1 MRPSGCVAGLIISL
15 GLLCGCSQQAAA
27 TEDLIH
33 ALSDAHSAIASSI
46 LAIELYDQQ
55 RTTRAVTETLLG
67 DMAEQM
73 VDAERALEP
82 VSIASEQ
89 TQADRDAALAAVQA
103 GVAAVLTSRDQL
115 EQQGAVDNTAAL
127 ESAGQQVDAVLSQ
140 LRGGQV
146 KKIFGVA
153 LGILTAI
160 GGFVDIGDLVTNAV
174 VGSRFGLSLGWAVVV
189 GVIG

>member
-1 MRPSGCVAGLIISL
+1 VPRSGRVAGLIISL

-27 TEDLIH
+27 TEDLIR

-103 GVAAVLTSRDQL
+103 GVAAALTSRDQL
-115 EQQGAVDNTAAL
+115 EQQGAVDNTADL

-140 LRGGQV
+140 LRGGQ
-146 KKIFGVA
+146 
-153 LGILTAI
+153 
-160 GGFVDIGDLVTNAV
+160 
-174 VGSRFGLSLGWAVVV
+174 
-189 GVIG
+189 

>member
-1 MRPSGCVAGLIISL
+1 L

-27 TEDLIH
+27 TEDLIR
-33 ALSDAHSAIASSI
+33 ALSDAHSAIESGI

-115 EQQGAVDNTAAL
+115 EQQGAVDNTADL
-127 ESAGQQVDAVLSQ
+127 ESAGQQVDAILSQ
-140 LRGGQV
+140 LSGGQ
-146 KKIFGVA
+146 
-153 LGILTAI
+153 
-160 GGFVDIGDLVTNAV
+160 
-174 VGSRFGLSLGWAVVV
+174 
-189 GVIG
+189 

>member
-33 ALSDAHSAIASSI
+33 ALSDAHSAIASSV
-46 LAIELYDQQ
+46 LAIELYDQK

-140 LRGGQV
+140 LRGGQ
-146 KKIFGVA
+146 
-153 LGILTAI
+153 
-160 GGFVDIGDLVTNAV
+160 
-174 VGSRFGLSLGWAVVV
+174 
-189 GVIG
+189 

>member
-1 MRPSGCVAGLIISL
+1 M

-33 ALSDAHSAIASSI
+33 ALSDAHSAIASSV
-46 LAIELYDQQ
+46 LAIELYDQK

-89 TQADRDAALAAVQA
+89 TQADRDAALGAVQA

-140 LRGGQV
+140 LRGGQ
-146 KKIFGVA
+146 
-153 LGILTAI
+153 
-160 GGFVDIGDLVTNAV
+160 
-174 VGSRFGLSLGWAVVV
+174 
-189 GVIG
+189 

>member
-1 MRPSGCVAGLIISL
+1 L

-27 TEDLIH
+27 TEDLIR

-115 EQQGAVDNTAAL
+115 EQQGAVDNTADL
-127 ESAGQQVDAVLSQ
+127 ESAGQQVDAILSQ
-140 LRGGQV
+140 LRGGQ
-146 KKIFGVA
+146 
-153 LGILTAI
+153 
-160 GGFVDIGDLVTNAV
+160 
-174 VGSRFGLSLGWAVVV
+174 
-189 GVIG
+189 

>member
-1 MRPSGCVAGLIISL
+1 VRASGRAAGLILSL
-15 GLLCGCSQQAAA
+15 GLMCGCSQQAAA

-103 GVAAVLTSRDQL
+103 GVAAVLTSGDQL
-115 EQQGAVDNTAAL
+115 EQQGAVDNTADL

-140 LRGGQV
+140 LKGGQ
-146 KKIFGVA
+146 
-153 LGILTAI
+153 
-160 GGFVDIGDLVTNAV
+160 
-174 VGSRFGLSLGWAVVV
+174 
-189 GVIG
+189 

>member
-1 MRPSGCVAGLIISL
+1 M

-33 ALSDAHSAIASSI
+33 ALSDAHSAIASSV
-46 LAIELYDQQ
+46 LAIELYDQK

-140 LRGGQV
+140 LRGGQ
-146 KKIFGVA
+146 
-153 LGILTAI
+153 
-160 GGFVDIGDLVTNAV
+160 
-174 VGSRFGLSLGWAVVV
+174 
-189 GVIG
+189 

>member
-1 MRPSGCVAGLIISL
+1 VRRSGRVAGLIISL
-15 GLLCGCSQQAAA
+15 GLLCGCNQQAAA

-89 TQADRDAALAAVQA
+89 TQPDRDAALAAVQA
-103 GVAAVLTSRDQL
+103 GVASVLTSRDQL

-140 LRGGQV
+140 LRGGQ
-146 KKIFGVA
+146 
-153 LGILTAI
+153 
-160 GGFVDIGDLVTNAV
+160 
-174 VGSRFGLSLGWAVVV
+174 
-189 GVIG
+189 

>member
-1 MRPSGCVAGLIISL
+1 MPRSGRVAGLIISL

-27 TEDLIH
+27 TEDLIR

-115 EQQGAVDNTAAL
+115 EQQGAVDNTADL
-127 ESAGQQVDAVLSQ
+127 ESVGQQVDAILSE
-140 LRGGQV
+140 LRGGQ
-146 KKIFGVA
+146 
-153 LGILTAI
+153 
-160 GGFVDIGDLVTNAV
+160 
-174 VGSRFGLSLGWAVVV
+174 
-189 GVIG
+189 

>member
-33 ALSDAHSAIASSI
+33 ALSDAHSAIASSV
-46 LAIELYDQQ
+46 LAIELYDQK

-127 ESAGQQVDAVLSQ
+127 ESAGQQVDAVLGQ
-140 LRGGQV
+140 LRGGQ
-146 KKIFGVA
+146 
-153 LGILTAI
+153 
-160 GGFVDIGDLVTNAV
+160 
-174 VGSRFGLSLGWAVVV
+174 
-189 GVIG
+189 

>member
-1 MRPSGCVAGLIISL
+1 M

-27 TEDLIH
+27 TEDLIR

-55 RTTRAVTETLLG
+55 RSTRAVTETLLG

-115 EQQGAVDNTAAL
+115 EQQGAVDNTADL
-127 ESAGQQVDAVLSQ
+127 ESAGQQVDAILSE
-140 LRGGQV
+140 LRGGQ
-146 KKIFGVA
+146 
-153 LGILTAI
+153 
-160 GGFVDIGDLVTNAV
+160 
-174 VGSRFGLSLGWAVVV
+174 
-189 GVIG
+189 